1 MLYNY
6 STEELIGLQ
15 GLIIKKSKQMKKK
28 YISTVNSKGKHI
40 YVLTVEL
47 KQTKYTTTVY
57 K

>member
-1 MLYNY
+1 MLCNH

-15 GLIIKKSKQMKKK
+15 DLIIKKSNQMK